1 MEINK
6 KIKLLDFKVKKD
18 IWNLLFGAYKSV
30 FSWNWIDFLEQ
41 REYIPWDPVKNIN
54 WKTIWKTDKIHTKIF
69 EEDRDLNVLFLLD
82 MNSFLE
88 VWFFEKTKKDLL
100 EEVFYCLAKSCNYS
114 GDNLW
119 VYIFWNS
126 EKPMFFSYKKWSAN
140 IYKTIDFLEK
150 NRKKYDFDLAESL
163 KYISKKNITKNLIF
177 ILSDDLSTENKEYLK
192 FLSVKNEIIFINIFD
207 YFENNLYNININANL
222 SNSSD
227 FVNISLNDKKKI
239 EEYKNLRLQ
248 KIQKFRLFLKKY
260 NIEYILLDTKKDVYR
275 ELYLFFSK
283 LKI

>member
-1 MEINK
+1 MDVNK

-18 IWNLLFGAYKSV
+18 LWSLLFWAYKSV

-54 WKTIWKTDKIHTKIF
+54 WKTVWKTSKIHTKIF
-69 EEDRDLNVLFLLD
+69 EEDRDLDVLFLLD

-114 GDNLW
+114 WDNLG
-119 VYIFWNS
+119 VYVFWNS
-126 EKPMFFSYKKWSAN
+126 EKPTFFSYKKWSSN
-140 IYKTIDFLEK
+140 IYKTIDFLE
-150 NRKKYDFDLAESL
+150 NNNKKYNYDITMAL

-192 FLSVKNEIIFINIFD
+192 VLSVKNEIIFINIFD
-207 YFENNLYNININANL
+207 YFENNLYNENINANL
-222 SNSSD
+222 WDSYN
-227 FVNISLNDKKKI
+227 FVNISLKDKKKI
-239 EEYKNLRLQ
+239 QKYKDLRSE
-248 KIQKFRLFLKKY
+248 KIQNFKLFLKKY
-260 NIEYILLDTKKDVYR
+260 NIEYILLDTKKDIYR

-283 LKI
+283 LKR